1 MATGPNKALLLKY
14 VLHDCTPEEIIFVE
28 SWIKNDAEIKKQI
41 DQLKLLYQADKET
54 NQAAYQVHAPTN
66 SETDSKS
73 FIGWIGIIGVFIL
86 IFILLFLFYFLKR

>member
-28 SWIKNDAEIKKQI
+28 SWIKNDADIKKQI
-41 DQLKLLYQADKET
+41 DQLKLLYRADKET
-54 NQAAYQVHAPTN
+54 NQAAYQVLAPTN

-73 FIGWIGIIGVFIL
+73 FIGWVGIISVFIL

>member
-1 MATGPNKALLLKY
+1 MATGPNKAVLLKY

-41 DQLKLLYQADKET
+41 DQLKLLYQTDKET

-66 SETDSKS
+66 SETDSKT
-73 FIGWIGIIGVFIL
+73 FIGWVGIIGVFIL

>member
-41 DQLKLLYQADKET
+41 DQLKLLYQTDKET